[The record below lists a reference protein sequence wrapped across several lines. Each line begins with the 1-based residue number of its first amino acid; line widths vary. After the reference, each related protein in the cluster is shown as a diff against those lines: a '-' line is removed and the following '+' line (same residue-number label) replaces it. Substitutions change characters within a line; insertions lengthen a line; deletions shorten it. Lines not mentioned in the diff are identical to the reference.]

1 VSFDGGGVVV
11 TGGTGGLG
19 RAVVLELLSQ
29 GARVVVPYRNAEAWQ
44 RLVAAA
50 GQAAALSGESAD
62 ISELAAARA
71 FMERAAER
79 LGGIAGVAALAG
91 GYRGAGP
98 LDAAPEAEW
107 DDMLRI
113 NLQTAYVTCRA
124 ALPFLLRS
132 RGSLVTVG
140 SRSAEAG
147 GAGAASY
154 AVSKMAVLALTRAL
168 ALETRERG
176 VRVNAVSPLT
186 IDTEANR
193 AAMPKA
199 DRGRWTPPEQ
209 IARVVAFLLS
219 PASASITGAVI
230 PV

>member
-1 VSFDGGGVVV
+1 M
-11 TGGTGGLG
+11 
-19 RAVVLELLSQ
+19 
-29 GARVVVPYRNAEAWQ
+29 VPYRNADAWQ
-44 RLVAAA
+44 RLAAA
-50 GQAAALSGESAD
+50 VGRPAALSGDSAD
-62 ISELAAARA
+62 ISELSAARA
-71 FMERAAER
+71 FMERAADR

-91 GYRGAGP
+91 GYRGSGP

-124 ALPFLLRS
+124 ALPFLLVS
-132 RGSLVTVG
+132 RGSVVTVG

-154 AVSKMAVLALTRAL
+154 AVSKMAILALTRAL
-168 ALETRERG
+168 ALENRERG
-176 VRVNAVSPLT
+176 IRFNAVSPLT

-193 AAMPKA
+193 MAMPKA
-199 DRGRWTPPEQ
+199 DRARWTPPEQ

-219 PASASITGAVI
+219 PASAAISGAVI

>member
-1 VSFDGGGVVV
+1 MSFDGGVVV

-19 RAVVLELLSQ
+19 RAVVRELLSQ

-44 RLVAAA
+44 RLAAAA
-50 GQAAALSGESAD
+50 GQAAALSGENAD
-62 ISELAAARA
+62 ISDLAAAHA
-71 FMERAAER
+71 FMQRSAER
-79 LGGIAGVAALAG
+79 LGGISGVAALAG
-91 GYRGAGP
+91 GYRGSGP

-107 DDMLRI
+107 DDMLRV
-113 NLQTAYVTCRA
+113 NLQTTYVTCRA
-124 ALPFLLRS
+124 ALPFLIRS
-132 RGSLVTVG
+132 RGSLVSVG
-140 SRSAEAG
+140 SRGAEAG

-168 ALETRERG
+168 ALENRERG
-176 VRVNAVSPLT
+176 VRFNAVSPLT

-193 AAMPKA
+193 TAMPKA
-199 DRGRWTPPEQ
+199 DRARWTPPEQ
-209 IARVVAFLLS
+209 IARVIAFLLS